1 MILPEGKLDAVV
13 ALLRGFGAKR
23 VLLFGS
29 YLRNSSKAQDLDIA
43 VEGIPLARLL
53 DADAGAYEILRQPL
67 DLVSREEDPAFFD
80 HISSGAKVLY
90 AA

>member
-1 MILPEGKLDAVV
+1 MILPEGQLDALVM
-13 ALLRGFGAKR
+13 LLRSFGAKR

-29 YLRNSSKAQDLDIA
+29 YLSDASKARDLDIA
-43 VEGIPLARLL
+43 VEGIPLTRLL
-53 DADAGAYEILRQPL
+53 DADAGAYALLRQPL

-80 HISSGAKVLY
+80 HVSIGAKVLY